1 MKYEKI
7 SDQEL
12 VKLYQQG
19 TENALNELIKRHK
32 RAIFTA
38 IYLLVKD
45 RYLAE
50 DIFQETFIKIINTLK
65 SGNYNEEGK
74 FVGWAVRVGR
84 NLTIDYIR
92 KQKRDVTI
100 TDSEGNDIFT
110 YLVIAEENVQ
120 DKMIKNQT
128 FRELKDLVRML
139 PQEQREVVMLRHW
152 GNLSFKEIAEI
163 TGVSINTSL
172 GRMRYAL
179 ANLRKYITAKGLKIS
194 V

>member
-1 MKYEKI
+1 MNYEKI

-12 VKLYQQG
+12 VKQYQQG
-19 TENALNELIKRHK
+19 FENALNELVKRHK
-32 RAIFTA
+32 RSIFTA

-65 SGNYNEEGK
+65 QGNYNEEGK
-74 FVGWAVRVGR
+74 FVGWAIRVSR
-84 NLTIDYIR
+84 NLTIDYMR
-92 KQKRDVTI
+92 KIKRDVTI
-100 TDSEGNDIFT
+100 TDSEGNDIFNHII
-110 YLVIAEENVQ
+110 IAEENKE
-120 DKMIKNQT
+120 DKLIKQQT
-128 FRELKDLVRML
+128 HKQLKELVNLL
-139 PQEQREVVMLRHW
+139 PQEQKEVLVLRHW

-163 TGVSINTSL
+163 TGVSINTAL

-179 ANLRKYITAKGLKIS
+179 TNLRKIMEAKGLKMS